1 MTNKPLNLSSDLL
14 AIANPKLAEKINKQN
29 KLKQSTETPE
39 PEKLESS
46 AHHKRFKDEI
56 WRAVSTLN
64 IFRYLTA
71 LILLGMS
78 LAPYLNPEWHAFD
91 SSVEKTVVT
100 ISSIVLL
107 VSAVGFTV
115 LARTQA
121 IDFHLLLQI
130 QFALDLLLT
139 TALVHANGGIMS
151 NYVFFYFAV
160 VTTGSVVLRR
170 KHAIALASGAVI
182 LLFCEHFYSSF
193 LHSHETYYSSLA
205 SISVSLMLAGWL
217 VSYLAQR
224 LRLAELQT
232 FIPGQETIEEFLV
245 REEIRALQNALKQTN
260 GNKTAAAELLGM
272 TFRSFRYKLTK
283 YDIG

>member
-29 KLKQSTETPE
+29 KLKESTEAHEAPSW
-39 PEKLESS
+39 ESS
-46 AHHKRFKDEI
+46 AQHKRFKDEI

-71 LILLGMS
+71 LTLLGIS
-78 LAPYLNPEWHAFD
+78 ILPYLKSDWHAFG
-91 SSVEKTVVT
+91 SSVEQTPIT

-107 VSAVGFTV
+107 VSAIGFTV
-115 LARTQA
+115 LARSQA
-121 IDFHLLLQI
+121 IDFHLFLLT
-130 QFALDLLLT
+130 QFALDLFLT
-139 TALVHANGGIMS
+139 TILVNANGGITS
-151 NYVFFYFAV
+151 NYVFLYFAV

-170 KHAIALASGAVI
+170 KHAIALASGAII
-182 LLFCEHFYSSF
+182 LLFFEH
-193 LHSHETYYSSLA
+193 LYSSLLHGHETDYSTLA
-205 SISVSLMLAGWL
+205 SVSIVLMLAGWI

-232 FIPGQETIEEFLV
+232 FTPGQETIDEFLV
-245 REEIRALQNALKQTN
+245 REEVRALQNALKQTN
-260 GNKTAAAELLGM
+260 GNKTEAAELLGM

-283 YDIG
+283 YDIS